1 MAGKV
6 KYEVECM
13 IKASP
18 KLLFNYLATPS
29 GLSNWFAE
37 NVNLRGDIYTFIWD
51 GTEEKAKLVSKKDNQ
66 FIKFR
71 WLDGDEGTFFEF
83 RIEIDDLTKDLALII
98 TDFAEK
104 NDIKASK
111 RLWESQVEELH
122 GILGA

>member
-6 KYEVECM
+6 KYEVEFV

-18 KLLFNYLATPS
+18 KLLFNYLSTPS

-71 WLDGDEGTFFEF
+71 WIDGDESTFFEF

-98 TDFAEK
+98 TDFADK
-104 NDIKASK
+104 NDIKNSK

>member
-6 KYEVECM
+6 KYEVEFV

-18 KLLFNYLATPS
+18 KLLFNYLSTPS

-66 FIKFR
+66 FISF
-71 WLDGDEGTFFEF
+71 L
-83 RIEIDDLTKDLALII
+83 
-98 TDFAEK
+98 
-104 NDIKASK
+104 N
-111 RLWESQVEELH
+111 
-122 GILGA
+122 

>member
-6 KYEVECM
+6 KYEVEFV

-18 KLLFNYLATPS
+18 KLLFNYLSTPS

-71 WLDGDEGTFFEF
+71 WIDGDESTFFEF

-104 NDIKASK
+104 NDIKDAK